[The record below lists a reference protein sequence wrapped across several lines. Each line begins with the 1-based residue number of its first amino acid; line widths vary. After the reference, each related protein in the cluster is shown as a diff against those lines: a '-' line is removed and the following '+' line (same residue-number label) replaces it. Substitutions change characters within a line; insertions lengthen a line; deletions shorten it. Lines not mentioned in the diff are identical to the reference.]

1 MTDGSRS
8 EGAMG
13 GFSTRG
19 YYPRTE
25 IIGDRARLML
35 RLMAPSWTAR
45 WSSPA
50 PSRRLACTWRGGDV
64 VTAGCRWLC
73 CAVFLLGVCVLSVAL
88 SSWFGFV
95 GLGMGAGP
103 RQRTKHPAAAAQRG
117 MKGPL
122 WRGCILGVRRL
133 LPLPSEAHPPNYFKT
148 FKLFTYFQA
157 FRALGIFLT
166 LVTLVTLCWR
176 GSALLYSVNK

>member
-1 MTDGSRS
+1 
-8 EGAMG
+8 MG

-95 GLGMGAGP
+95 GLGMGLGSWFNTALNFLVGSD
-103 RQRTKHPAAAAQRG
+103 QRARARAERSDLGKQENAEVHILRCIDWRIWPLADFLAHCWAQVG
-117 MKGPL
+117 
-122 WRGCILGVRRL
+122 GVGNATSHR
-133 LPLPSEAHPPNYFKT
+133 
-148 FKLFTYFQA
+148 
-157 FRALGIFLT
+157 
-166 LVTLVTLCWR
+166 
-176 GSALLYSVNK
+176 

>member
-1 MTDGSRS
+1 
-8 EGAMG
+8 MG

-95 GLGMGAGP
+95 GLGMG
-103 RQRTKHPAAAAQRG
+103 
-117 MKGPL
+117 
-122 WRGCILGVRRL
+122 LG
-133 LPLPSEAHPPNYFKT
+133 SWFK
-148 FKLFTYFQA
+148 
-157 FRALGIFLT
+157 
-166 LVTLVTLCWR
+166 V
-176 GSALLYSVNK
+176 